1 MYSEQRHKTSPLTKM
16 IPTLTTNHFR
26 KTKKMKRRSFHCW
39 KLLKNF
45 VAAYSTKKLVT
56 QYKLFFFIK
65 NQITLEM
72 IT

>member
-1 MYSEQRHKTSPLTKM
+1 MYSEQRHKTSPSTKM

-45 VAAYSTKKLVT
+45 VAAYP
-56 QYKLFFFIK
+56 IK
-65 NQITLEM
+65 NSFNKNQKTLEM